1 MTLRSAIIT
10 GTANININGTVGATT
25 ANTGAFTTVNA
36 TSIQLG
42 SGTVLSTYEE
52 GTWTPTVAGS
62 GTAGTYQLSANASA
76 TYQRVG
82 NLVTIVARILM
93 ASVVTGG
100 GTGNVRISGLPF
112 NMSASKYG
120 SAFTCS
126 VSDIVFT
133 GTFVSGERVTSAA
146 TSTLYFSGV
155 SALGTQTQIPISS
168 FIANTVLSFQ
178 FHYWI

>member
-10 GTANININGTVGATT
+10 GTASININGTVGATT
-25 ANTGAFTTVNA
+25 ANTGAFTTITA
-36 TSIQLG
+36 TSINFG
-42 SGTVLSTYEE
+42 STSLANYEE

-82 NLVTIVARILM
+82 NLVTIFARILM

-126 VSDIVFT
+126 VDSIVFT
-133 GTFVSGERVTSAA
+133 GTFVCGERVSSAA

-168 FIANTVLSFQ
+168 FIANTSLSFQ